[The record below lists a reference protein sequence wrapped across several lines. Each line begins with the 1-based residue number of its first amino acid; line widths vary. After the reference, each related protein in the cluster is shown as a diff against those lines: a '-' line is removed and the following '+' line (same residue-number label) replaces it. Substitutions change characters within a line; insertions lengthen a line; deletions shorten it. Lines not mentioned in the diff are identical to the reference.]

1 MAILPITLF
10 PNPVLKKKAAP
21 VEKITDEIRQLLD
34 DMAETMYAAP
44 GLGLAAPQVSISRR
58 VIVLDAGGREGKPTQ
73 LYQLVNPKIISGDG
87 EIEWE
92 EGCLSI
98 PGFLYP
104 MIRKSHVVVEALDR
118 SGKPV
123 TIDASDLL
131 AVILQHE
138 IDHLDGK
145 LLIDNVSRLKRE
157 LYLRRLKKALKEGRP
172 VNDPD
177 TMIG

>member
-1 MAILPITLF
+1 MAILPITLV
-10 PNPVLKKKAAP
+10 PDPVLKKVATP
-21 VEKITDEIRQLLD
+21 VEKVTDAVRKLMD

-44 GLGLAAPQVSISRR
+44 GLGLAAPQVSVSQR
-58 VIVLDAGGREGKPTQ
+58 VIVLDPGGREGKPSQ
-73 LYQLVNPKIISGDG
+73 LFQLANPKIISGDG

-104 MIRKSHVVVEALDR
+104 MIRKSHVIVEALDR
-118 SGKPV
+118 NGKTV
-123 TIDASDLL
+123 TIDAHELL

-145 LLIDNVSRLKRE
+145 LLIDHVSRLKRE
-157 LYLRRLKKALKEGRP
+157 LYLRRLKKALKEGRSP
-172 VNDPD
+172 NDPE
-177 TMIG
+177 TMMG